1 MSENSSTDADTKIKI
16 KVPGMHKVV
25 IINDDYT
32 PMEFVTQV
40 LIELF
45 GKSKEEAV
53 AVMMLIHKQGRGV
66 AGIFTKEIAEQK
78 AKETIFSARHYNYP
92 LRCKVEAA

>member
-1 MSENSSTDADTKIKI
+1 MSENSSTDADIKIKK
-16 KVPGMHKVV
+16 KVPGMFKVV

-45 GKSKEEAV
+45 GKSKEEAI